1 MNRREVIVLLILTST
16 LIALNA
22 VNFIRKEKLRQSTC
36 FVTEEGKLELSLNRV
51 SAEELCDIPGIGPVL
66 AERIIRYRE
75 QRGRFESL
83 DELKRVK
90 GIGDKLYNKISPY
103 VKL

>member
-1 MNRREVIVLLILTST
+1 VKRREVIVLLILIST

-22 VNFIRKEKLRQSTC
+22 VNFIRKEKLRQSAC
-36 FVTEEGKLELSLNRV
+36 LVTEEGKLELSLNAV
-51 SAEELCDIPGIGPVL
+51 SAEELCDLPGIGPVL

-83 DELKRVK
+83 DELKMVK

>member
-1 MNRREVIVLLILTST
+1 VKRREVIVLLILISA

-22 VNFIRKEKLRQSTC
+22 VNFIRKEKLRQSAC
-36 FVTEEGKLELSLNRV
+36 LVTEEGKLELSLNAV
-51 SAEELCDIPGIGPVL
+51 SAEELCDLPGIGPVL
-66 AERIIRYRE
+66 AERIIRYRA

>member
-1 MNRREVIVLLILTST
+1 MKRREVIVLLILIST

-22 VNFIRKEKLRQSTC
+22 VNFIRKEKLRQSAC
-36 FVTEEGKLELSLNRV
+36 LVTEEGKLELSLNAV
-51 SAEELCDIPGIGPVL
+51 SAEELCDLPGIGPVL

-83 DELKRVK
+83 DELKMVK

>member
-1 MNRREVIVLLILTST
+1 MKRREVIVLLILIST
-16 LIALNA
+16 LIAINA

-36 FVTEEGKLELSLNRV
+36 LVTEEGKLELSLNRV
-51 SAEELCDIPGIGPVL
+51 SVEELCDLPGIGPVL

-83 DELKRVK
+83 DELKRIK

>member
-1 MNRREVIVLLILTST
+1 MKRREVIVLLILISA

-22 VNFIRKEKLRQSTC
+22 VNFIRKEKLRQSAC
-36 FVTEEGKLELSLNRV
+36 LVTEEGKLELSLNAV
-51 SAEELCDIPGIGPVL
+51 SAEELCDLPGIGPVL

-83 DELKRVK
+83 DELRRVK